1 VSEDRPG
8 FYLALLLAGAFRG
21 LVDNL
26 HVELE
31 KYGHGEARPVHGFA
45 LQAIGPQ
52 GATISELGRR
62 LGVSKQAAA
71 KTANGLERV
80 GYVAR
85 HADTDDARATVLVRT
100 PRGEEMLVLS
110 AKIFQELRAAWA
122 SQVGIDRLR
131 SMEDDLE
138 VLVAGTGGAKV
149 WDLPGWLR

>member
-1 VSEDRPG
+1 M
-8 FYLALLLAGAFRG
+8 
-21 LVDNL
+21 
-26 HVELE
+26 
-31 KYGHGEARPVHGFA
+31 
-45 LQAIGPQ
+45 
-52 GATISELGRR
+52 
-62 LGVSKQAAA
+62 
-71 KTANGLERV
+71 
-80 GYVAR
+80 
-85 HADTDDARATVLVRT
+85 LVRT